1 MVDLAPLTPKDAAAG
16 EALAASVGWNQDAQD
31 WRRLIA
37 LHPTTVVGAW
47 SEGRLVGTATLAV
60 YGDALAWLGMVIA
73 HPEFRGRGIGAAVV
87 DAVLATPE
95 AQKVATIGLDATSAG
110 APLYRRRGFSTVGTV
125 ERWVGVLSTGEGE
138 AEASD
143 VRVRPAGPRDLDA
156 IRAYDHAAAGV
167 DRSRLLAHMAGEPG
181 VRTWLAERE
190 GGAVGYAMLRP
201 GRARAHLGPV
211 AAEDDAVF
219 AALLAAVGGSGAES
233 ARGSAGGSVR
243 ESVGGSVGE
252 FAGESVG
259 GSVGGSARSIEVFVD
274 TVRHEGGGHPLAQA
288 GLTVTRTLERM
299 TRGRGGAAAVS
310 GAALDGPRLKA
321 ATALEWG

>member
-1 MVDLAPLTPKDAAAG
+1 VVDLARLTPKDAAAG

-95 AQKVATIGLDATSAG
+95 AKKVATIGLDATSAG
-110 APLYRRRGFSTVGTV
+110 APLYRRRGFATVGTV
-125 ERWVGVLSTGEGE
+125 ERWVGVLRAGEGE
-138 AEASD
+138 AGAPA
-143 VRVRPAGPRDLDA
+143 VRVRSAVPQDVDA
-156 IRAYDHAAAGV
+156 IRNYDRAAAGV
-167 DRSRLLAHMAGEPG
+167 DRGRLLVHLVGEPG
-181 VRTWLAERE
+181 VRAWLAERE
-190 GGAVGYAMLRP
+190 GGPVGYAMLRP

-219 AALLAAVGGSGAES
+219 AALLAAVGGSGADS
-233 ARGSAGGSVR
+233 ARGSV
-243 ESVGGSVGE
+243 
-252 FAGESVG
+252 GESVG
-259 GSVGGSARSIEVFVD
+259 EAAGDSTRGIEVFVD
-274 TVRHEGGGHPLAQA
+274 TVRHEGGGDRLAQA
-288 GLTVTRTLERM
+288 GLSVTRTLERM
-299 TRGRGGAAAVS
+299 TRGRGGAATAA

>member
-95 AQKVATIGLDATSAG
+95 AQNVATIGLDATSAG
-110 APLYRRRGFSTVGTV
+110 APLYRRRGFATVGTV
-125 ERWVGVLSTGEGE
+125 ERWVGVLPTGEGE
-138 AEASD
+138 AEASE
-143 VRVRPAGPRDLDA
+143 VRVRPAGPRDVDA
-156 IRAYDHAAAGV
+156 IRVYDRAAAGV
-167 DRSRLLAHMAGEPG
+167 DRSRLLAHLVGEPG
-181 VRTWLAERE
+181 VRTWVAERE

-219 AALLAAVGGSGAES
+219 AALLAAVGGS
-233 ARGSAGGSVR
+233 
-243 ESVGGSVGE
+243 VGG
-252 FAGESVG
+252 
-259 GSVGGSARSIEVFVD
+259 IDVFVD
-274 TVRHEGGGHPLAQA
+274 TVRHEGGGHTLAQA

-299 TRGRGGAAAVS
+299 TRGRGGAATAA